1 MYVTEWTEK
10 PPASK
15 RVPSAE
21 IMNLKLDLLE
31 LGKKPANLKCL
42 QITPQMIQK
51 EIMRKLQ

>member
-15 RVPSAE
+15 RVLSAE

-31 LGKKPANLKCL
+31 LGKKPTNLKCL